1 MSINT
6 IPAWKSY
13 RVGSLVR
20 VGDVDWTIIEVEKR
34 ATGGGYSSRLFHLK
48 SPDGDIVVKTSRGLT
63 LWQQGGDSSAAASSA
78 SDEEIKAD
86 AKAER
91 SESGDALLDLIS
103 DAVKSRIEATGFDA
117 DSILSR
123 EEVADIVEAELA
135 KRALPQ
141 RIEVVRGDNV
151 VVDVGVQHASFP
163 TLLRTLGARKL
174 DGTGVNVWLV
184 GPAGSGKTSAA
195 HKCAVALGL
204 DFYAKSVGPQ
214 TSESSLLGYYDAN
227 GRYVRTQLR
236 EAFETG
242 GVFLLDEVDAGNPAV
257 LVVINAVLANGSAP
271 FPDGV
276 VAKHKDFIL
285 VAGANTIGQ
294 GADRQYVGRQQVDA
308 ATLDRFAFLQW
319 DYDPTL
325 IATICGVP
333 ADWLAGLPTP
343 SAIDFVPVDDVEAVN
358 RRLKTYCQKVVGIYN
373 AVASLGK
380 GVRVVI
386 GTRALEHGLAL
397 IRVGFRVE
405 DALDA
410 CVWKGLDAD
419 TRKKVENNVR

>member
-1 MSINT
+1 MSIAT
-6 IPAWKSY
+6 LPAWKSY

-20 VGDVDWTIIEVEKR
+20 VGDVDWTITNIEKK
-34 ATGGGYSSRLFHLK
+34 ATDGGYTSRLFHLK
-48 SPDGDIVVKTSRGLT
+48 SPDGVIVVKTSRGIT
-63 LWQQGGDSSAAASSA
+63 YWQQGGDPVSATEA
-78 SDEEIKAD
+78 DVRAD
-86 AKAER
+86 AKADR
-91 SESGDALLDLIS
+91 SESSDTLLDLIS
-103 DAVKSRIEATGFDA
+103 AAVAARVESAGFDA

-123 EEVADIVEAELA
+123 EAVAEIVEAELA
-135 KRALPQ
+135 KKSFPQ
-141 RIEVVRGDNV
+141 RVEIVRADGVVT
-151 VVDVGVQHASFP
+151 DVGVQHSSFP
-163 TLLRTLGARKL
+163 VLLRTLSARKT
-174 DGTGVNVWLV
+174 DGTGINVWLV

-195 HKCAVALGL
+195 HACATALGL
-204 DFYAKSVGPQ
+204 TFRAKSVGPQ

-227 GRYVRTQLR
+227 GKYVRTQLR
-236 EAFETG
+236 DAFEFG

-257 LVVINAVLANGSAP
+257 LVVINAVLANGSAA

-276 VAKHKDFIL
+276 IPKHKDFIL

-319 DYDPTL
+319 DYDPSL
-325 IATICGVP
+325 ISSICGVP
-333 ADWLAGLPTP
+333 SDWLDGLP
-343 SAIDFVPVDDVEAVN
+343 SAASFDFVSIDDAEAVN
-358 RRLKTYCQKVVGIYN
+358 RRVKTYCRKVVGIFK

-380 GVRVVI
+380 GVRVVL
-386 GTRALEHGLAL
+386 GTRGLEHGIAL

-419 TRKKVENNVR
+419 TRKKIESNC

>member
-6 IPAWKSY
+6 LPAWKTY

-20 VGDVDWTIIEVEKR
+20 VGDVNWTIVEIEKR
-34 ATGGGYSSRLFHLK
+34 TTDNGYISRLFHLK

-63 LWQQGGDSSAAASSA
+63 FWQQNGDSSTAVASA
-78 SDEEIKAD
+78 SEAEIKAD
-86 AKAER
+86 ATADQ
-91 SESGDALLDLIS
+91 SESGDVLLDLIS
-103 DAVKSRIEATGFDA
+103 DAVKRRIDATGFDA
-117 DSILSR
+117 DSILS
-123 EEVADIVEAELA
+123 EERVAEIVDAELA
-135 KRALPQ
+135 KRSLPQ
-141 RIEVVRGDNV
+141 RVEVVRADNV

-163 TLLRTLGARKL
+163 TLLKALGARKL
-174 DGTGVNVWLV
+174 DGTGCNVWLV

-195 HKCAVALGL
+195 HKCATALGL
-204 DFYAKSVGPQ
+204 QFYAKSVGPQ

-236 EAFETG
+236 EAFENG

-257 LVVINAVLANGSAP
+257 LVVINAVLANGVAA

-276 VAKHKDFIL
+276 IKKHQDFIL

-308 ATLDRFAFLQW
+308 ATLDRFVFLQW
-319 DYDPTL
+319 DYDPNL
-325 IATICGVP
+325 IAVICGVP
-333 ADWLAGLPTP
+333 ADWLAGLPAP
-343 SAIDFVPVDDVEAVN
+343 STIDFVPVDDVDAVN
-358 RRLKTYCQKVVGIYN
+358 RRLKAYCQKVVGIFN
-373 AVASLGK
+373 AVAKLGK
-380 GVRVVI
+380 GVRVVL

-419 TRKKVENNVR
+419 TRKKVESNV